1 MQLYMEEDFFKDLE
15 LTEDDLISED
25 TFNTVETYTTPAEY
39 YNVMSSRY
47 THCMIFE
54 LIDIIYSQNAEWT
67 VEVPYMFRHLFYLF
81 DVYGIEYSQPVVVK
95 TVVTVL
101 LRNKFNNCKFIDFYG
116 YKAITHYNTL
126 TEFSDTSTAKHK
138 LNMVLFFNLPKANS
152 YRTACNL
159 AGMNIKCLFKNGN
172 YSRFLNRFSIYNL
185 YRLSDKNYI
194 GLHIYNSDICSAFY
208 KIDKTSIERPDYTV
222 VKIIN
227 LFFPEKSYNDIKEE
241 LRKDNELL
249 LRLYRYFPD

>member
-1 MQLYMEEDFFKDLE
+1 MEDYFKILE
-15 LTEDDLISED
+15 LTEDDLTLTED
-25 TFNTVETYTTPAEY
+25 AFNTVETYSNPEEY

-54 LIDIIYSQNAEWT
+54 ITHMIYTQTAKWT
-67 VEVPYMFRHLFYLF
+67 VEIPHIYRKLFYLF

-126 TEFSDTSTAKHK
+126 TDFSNTPTTKHK

-152 YRTACNL
+152 YIAACNFT
-159 AGMNIKCLFKNGN
+159 GKIIKCLFKNGE
-172 YSRFLNRFSIYNL
+172 YSRFLNRFSLYNL
-185 YRLSDKNYI
+185 NRLSDKNYI
-194 GLHIYNSDICSAFY
+194 GLHIYNSDVCSAFY
-208 KIDKTSIERPDYTV
+208 KIDKASIEQPDYTV

-227 LFFPEKSYNDIKEE
+227 LFFPENNYSDIKKE
-241 LRKDNELL
+241 LKKDTELL

>member
-1 MQLYMEEDFFKDLE
+1 MEDYFKILE
-15 LTEDDLISED
+15 LTEDDLTLTED
-25 TFNTVETYTTPAEY
+25 AFNTVETYSNPEEY

-54 LIDIIYSQNAEWT
+54 ITHAIYTQSAEWT
-67 VEVPYMFRHLFYLF
+67 VEIPHIYRKLFYLF

-116 YKAITHYNTL
+116 YKAITHYNTTL
-126 TEFSDTSTAKHK
+126 TEFNNTPTAKHK

-152 YRTACNL
+152 YIAACNF
-159 AGMNIKCLFKNGN
+159 AGMIIKCLFKNGE
-172 YSRFLNRFSIYNL
+172 YSRFLNRFSLYNL
-185 YRLSDKNYI
+185 NRLSDKNYI

-208 KIDKTSIERPDYTV
+208 KIDKTSIGRPDYTV

-227 LFFPEKSYNDIKEE
+227 LFFPENNYSDIKKE
-241 LRKDNELL
+241 LKKDTELL

>member
-1 MQLYMEEDFFKDLE
+1 MEDYFKILE
-15 LTEDDLISED
+15 LTDDDLILTETED
-25 TFNTVETYTTPAEY
+25 MFNTVEYTNPTEY
-39 YNVMSSRY
+39 YNVMSSRF

-54 LIDIIYSQNAEWT
+54 ITHVIYTQDAKLIDKVSHMY
-67 VEVPYMFRHLFYLF
+67 RKLFYLF

-138 LNMVLFFNLPKANS
+138 LNMVLFFNLPKANT
-152 YRTACNL
+152 YRAACNFTS
-159 AGMNIKCLFKNGN
+159 NIIKCLFKNGKYKYN
-172 YSRFLNRFSIYNL
+172 RFLNQFSIYNL
-185 YRLSDKNYI
+185 NKLSDKNYI
-194 GLHIYNSDICSAFY
+194 GLHIYNSYICGAFY
-208 KIDKTSIERPDYTV
+208 KIDKTSIEQPDYTV

-227 LFFPEKSYNDIKEE
+227 LFFPENNYNNIKKE
-241 LRKDNELL
+241 LKKDTELL